1 MKNTV
6 DLPLDTALL
15 AQMAATPQNP
25 RYHAEGSVLDHTAL
39 VLSKFEAYAAAHPF
53 VADDHAVYYWA
64 AILHDIGK
72 VKVTHMEGERWRSP
86 GHERAGVP
94 MAWDIL
100 LRMPEIS
107 AAQRYRILDL
117 VRWHGYAL
125 NAARTGLPFGR
136 LTLLGTRTDLR
147 QLARFTQFDLDGR
160 ICEDRPWVDEVTQKF
175 LQIDVPRAEYESH
188 DFASWQAQHARW
200 NLRHKNAI
208 WNALHLQQP
217 EFLAKLADAPQKES
231 PDTFGKKVYLT
242 IGPPQSGKT
251 TWLANNLPDI
261 FRISLEEHELSEAA
275 LEKGEFFM
283 SRKLVEFKHFLVVY
297 LNRHRVVAL
306 DGNSL
311 HHEFRM
317 RLAEIIRGLNVE
329 LEYLVFEADL
339 PTVLARNAAAEVPK
353 TEAEIQAL
361 YDRID
366 LVHPWE
372 AHHTRY
378 IRA

>member
-6 DLPLDTALL
+6 VLPLEAHLL

-25 RYHAEGSVLDHTAL
+25 RYHAEGNVLDHTAL
-39 VLSKFEAYAAAHPF
+39 VLAKFEEYAATHSLS
-53 VADDHAVYYWA
+53 ADDHTVYYWA
-64 AILHDIGK
+64 ALLHDIGK
-72 VKVTHMEGERWRSP
+72 IKVTRMEGERWRSP

-107 AAQRYRILDL
+107 DAQRYRILDL

-125 NAARTGLPFGR
+125 GAARTGLPFDR

-147 QLARFTQFDLDGR
+147 TLARFTQFDLDGR
-160 ICEDRPWVDEVTQKF
+160 ICEDRPWVDEVTKRF
-175 LQIDVPRAEYESH
+175 LELDVPRAEYESR
-188 DFASWQAQHARW
+188 DFASWQALFATW
-200 NLRHKNAI
+200 NLRHKNAT

-217 EFLAKLADAPQKES
+217 EFLTKLAEAPQKES
-231 PDTFGKKVYLT
+231 PETFGKKVYVT
-242 IGPPQSGKT
+242 IGPPQSGKS
-251 TWLANNLPDI
+251 TWLQANLPDI
-261 FRISLEEHELSEAA
+261 FRISLDEHELSEAH
-275 LEKGEFFM
+275 LEKGEFYM

-297 LNRHRVVAL
+297 LNRYKVVAL

-311 HHEFRM
+311 HGTFRA

-339 PTVLARNAAAEVPK
+339 PTVLARNAAAESPRP
-353 TEAEIQAL
+353 EAEIRAL

-366 LVHPWE
+366 LIHPWE
-372 AHHTRY
+372 AHQTRY
-378 IRA
+378 IRG

>member
-6 DLPLDTALL
+6 VLPLEAALL
-15 AQMAATPQNP
+15 EQMAATPQNP

-39 VLSKFEAYAAAHPF
+39 VLAKFEAYAAMHPLN
-53 VADDHAVYYWA
+53 AEDHAVYYWA
-64 AILHDIGK
+64 AVLHDIGK
-72 VKVTHMEGERWRSP
+72 IKTTRMEGERWRSP

-107 AAQRYRILDL
+107 DAQRHRILDL

-125 NAARTGLPFGR
+125 NAARTGLPFDR
-136 LTLLGTRTDLR
+136 LKLLGTRTDLR
-147 QLARFTQFDLDGR
+147 TLARFTQFDLDGR
-160 ICEDRPWVDEVTQKF
+160 ICEDRPWVDEITTRF
-175 LQIDVPRAEYESH
+175 LQIDVPRAEYEAR
-188 DFASWQAQHARW
+188 DFATWQALNANW
-200 NLRHKNAI
+200 NLRHKNAA
-208 WNALHLQQP
+208 WNAIHLQQP

-251 TWLANNLPDI
+251 NWLQDNLPDI
-261 FRISLEEHELSEAA
+261 FRISMEEHELSEAA
-275 LEKGEFFM
+275 LEKGDFYM

-297 LNRHRVVAL
+297 LNRYRIVAL

-311 HHEFRM
+311 HHEFRA

-329 LEYLVFEADL
+329 LEYLVFETDV
-339 PTVLARNAAAEVPK
+339 PTMLSRNATCEVPK
-353 TEAEIQAL
+353 PEAEILAL
-361 YDRID
+361 YDRLD
-366 LVHPWE
+366 LIHPWE
-372 AHHTRY
+372 AHKIRY